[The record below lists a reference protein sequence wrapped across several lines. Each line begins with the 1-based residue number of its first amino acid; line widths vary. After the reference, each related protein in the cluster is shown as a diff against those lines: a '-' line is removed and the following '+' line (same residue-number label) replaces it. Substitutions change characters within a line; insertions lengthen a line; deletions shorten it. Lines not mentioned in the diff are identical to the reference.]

1 MQQERDAVAM
11 KSTSALNPARIFRA
25 YTYSLKGLSA
35 AWQQEPAFKQ
45 EIAFFAVMLPLT
57 LWLRLPKLDTM
68 LLIALMGAVLAVE
81 LLNSGLEALVD
92 KTSPEFHPLA
102 GKAKDCGSAAVLV
115 ALLVFL
121 ISWSVLAL
129 PALLTKLGG

>member
-1 MQQERDAVAM
+1 MQQERDAAAM

-25 YTYSLKGLSA
+25 YVYSLKGLTA

-45 EIAFFAVMLPLT
+45 EIGFFAVMLPLT
-57 LWLRLPKLDTM
+57 LWLRLPKLDTV
-68 LLIALMGAVLAVE
+68 LIVALMGLVLAVE

-102 GKAKDCGSAAVLV
+102 GKAKDCGSAAVLI

-121 ISWSVLAL
+121 IAWCVLAL
-129 PALLTKLGG
+129 PALLVRFG